1 MVHVGRVVP
10 TGDRQG
16 GLPFGMVV
24 QARPS
29 HLPGCITCQGV
40 AHQCAI
46 RYMVRSWCLC
56 EPCCDRLALSPFCS
70 SHSPPIAP
78 LLQYYEH
85 ASSLSYLP
93 NIRTPT
99 LLLLSEDDPFLGVL
113 PDVEC
118 AGNPFTLLAAT
129 ARGGHV
135 AFLQGLMPLG
145 ASFMGG

>member
-1 MVHVGRVVP
+1 MRVM
-10 TGDRQG
+10 RA
-16 GLPFGMVV
+16 LL
-24 QARPS
+24 R
-29 HLPGCITCQGV
+29 LPGI
-40 AHQCAI
+40 
-46 RYMVRSWCLC
+46 
-56 EPCCDRLALSPFCS
+56 S
-70 SHSPPIAP
+70 SLLLISPIAP
-78 LLQYYEH
+78 RLQYYEH
-85 ASSLSYLP
+85 ASSLAYLP